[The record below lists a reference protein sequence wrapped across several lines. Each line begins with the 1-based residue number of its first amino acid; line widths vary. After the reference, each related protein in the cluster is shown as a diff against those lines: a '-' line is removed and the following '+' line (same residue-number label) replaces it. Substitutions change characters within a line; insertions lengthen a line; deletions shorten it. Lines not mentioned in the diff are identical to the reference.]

1 MTRLTIMKISK
12 RWLATRVGSKVCFES
27 VKYPGFLLDIDVIS
41 SDDASL
47 YKDVWLRIRR
57 GDNKRG
63 DGCMFWL
70 DKEGYRTFWW
80 IIG

>member
-12 RWLATRVGSKVCFES
+12 RWLATRVGSKICFES

-47 YKDVWLRIRR
+47 YKAV
-57 GDNKRG
+57 
-63 DGCMFWL
+63 
-70 DKEGYRTFWW
+70 
-80 IIG
+80 